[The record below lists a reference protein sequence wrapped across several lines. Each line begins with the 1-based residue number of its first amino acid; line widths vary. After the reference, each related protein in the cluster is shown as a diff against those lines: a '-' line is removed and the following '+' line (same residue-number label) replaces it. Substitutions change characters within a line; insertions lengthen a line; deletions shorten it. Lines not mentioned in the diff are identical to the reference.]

1 MGVSVD
7 IRKSWSPAQESLLA
21 DLAQRSQSRSVMH
34 GMEYRVYK
42 RLNTL
47 ITVPSIVITLFGGA
61 ASTSQSSLVDLI
73 GPSSE
78 KYVPLV
84 IGVLSMF
91 VSIMGSVSSFMKIPA
106 LTEQHLQAHVS
117 FGKLARKIQSD
128 VQVSPHDRSMPGRE
142 ACKKYEEMFV
152 ALLDIAPPVSKRTE
166 SRFSCRSDVKALK
179 MAVPPLVKMGI
190 VKTFT
195 QLEVERLAM
204 EDKAKA
210 MIQAEIARASQ
221 PPPLRRGLSTRF
233 NGGGKAKAALRTSA
247 SMAAAASTA
256 SKAMAASDNRSR
268 VRVEMPP
275 FHVDGDPTGQ
285 GAPPP
290 GAVGARRDS
299 ANEEGESKRPPRQGG
314 LRKQHKQLK
323 KELTSISKSGAVSR
337 LASSG
342 ALNLQDDEGS
352 ESSSSESSE
361 SSEVDPTD
369 PESEIQEK
377 K

>member
-7 IRKSWSPAQESLLA
+7 LRKNWSPAQESLLA

-117 FGKLARKIQSD
+117 FGKLSRKIQSD
-128 VQVSPHDRSMPGRE
+128 IQVSPHDRSMPGRE

-166 SRFSCRSDVKALK
+166 GRFSCRSDVKALK
-179 MAVPPLVKMGI
+179 MAVPPLVKMDI

-195 QLEVERLAM
+195 QL
-204 EDKAKA
+204 
-210 MIQAEIARASQ
+210 
-221 PPPLRRGLSTRF
+221 RR
-233 NGGGKAKAALRTSA
+233 
-247 SMAAAASTA
+247 TA
-256 SKAMAASDNRSR
+256 G
-268 VRVEMPP
+268 
-275 FHVDGDPTGQ
+275 DGRK
-285 GAPPP
+285 
-290 GAVGARRDS
+290 RR
-299 ANEEGESKRPPRQGG
+299 
-314 LRKQHKQLK
+314 
-323 KELTSISKSGAVSR
+323 
-337 LASSG
+337 
-342 ALNLQDDEGS
+342 
-352 ESSSSESSE
+352 
-361 SSEVDPTD
+361 
-369 PESEIQEK
+369 
-377 K
+377 

>member
-1 MGVSVD
+1 MAVSVD
-7 IRKSWSPAQESLLA
+7 LRKSWSPAQESLLA

-61 ASTSQSSLVDLI
+61 ASTSQSSLIDLI

-106 LTEQHLQAHVS
+106 LTEQHLQAHTS
-117 FGKLARKIQSD
+117 FAKLTRKIQSD
-128 VQVSPHDRSMPGRE
+128 IQVSPHDRSMPGKE
-142 ACKKYEEMFV
+142 ACKKFEEMFV
-152 ALLDIAPPVSKRTE
+152 ALLDIAPPVSRRTE

-179 MAVPPLVKMGI
+179 MVVPPLVKMDI

-195 QLEVERLAM
+195 QLEAERLAM
-204 EDKAKA
+204 EEKAKA
-210 MIQAEIARASQ
+210 FIQAEIARASR
-221 PPPLRRGLSTRF
+221 PPPLRKGLSARF
-233 NGGGKAKAALRTSA
+233 NGRRKGDVDKKMDHLLA
-247 SMAAAASTA
+247 SMSSAAT
-256 SKAMAASDNRSR
+256 DTRSR
-268 VRVEMPP
+268 VRVGLEMPP
-275 FHVDGDPTGQ
+275 IRADGEDIV
-285 GAPPP
+285 A
-290 GAVGARRDS
+290 D
-299 ANEEGESKRPPRQGG
+299 EGRPKRPARQGG
-314 LRKQHKQLK
+314 LRKQHRQLK
-323 KELTSISKSGAVSR
+323 KELASISNSGAVSR
-337 LASSG
+337 MASSG
-342 ALNLQDDEGS
+342 PFNLGAQDDHGVS
-352 ESSSSESSE
+352 ESESSESSE
-361 SSEVDPTD
+361 SSEISESAQETA